1 MIKKY
6 ILKNI
11 KSNIMRR
18 QGPINPA
25 LVKKVPTVI
34 KTPIDEGQRF
44 KYDAAKKAIFM
55 RKPRNETQLLQEAAS
70 KFARGVEAAK
80 LKSGLDK
87 VRKVAIKQFA
97 GTQFYTKRPGIV
109 IRKDLTPKPGKNIL
123 SNDIRNFNVKKTR
136 LSTSGDPFVFAKKT
150 AVGKRTIAR
159 IDKAKT
165 QAIKTAR
172 AAGLRALKKR
182 SEELNVGI
190 KKFGSQKSKFVQK
203 YTEAE
208 SRELGFPPS
217 EVFKSG
223 RKKPMTAIDK
233 SVSEYTTVEKF
244 NPKTRKFETFRK
256 FASGGSG
263 KAGTGYIDRRKVFY
277 DKKLKGYRKKR

>member
-1 MIKKY
+1 
-6 ILKNI
+6 
-11 KSNIMRR
+11 MRR

-25 LVKKVPTVI
+25 LVKKVPTII

-70 KFARGVEAAK
+70 KFARGVEQAK
-80 LKSGLDK
+80 LKSGLSK
-87 VRKVAIKQFA
+87 VRKVAIKQFGDTKFFTKKS
-97 GTQFYTKRPGIV
+97 GT
-109 IRKDLTPKPGKNIL
+109 
-123 SNDIRNFNVKKTR
+123 NFKV
-136 LSTSGDPFVFAKKT
+136 KT
-150 AVGKRTIAR
+150 AVGKRTFAR

-172 AAGLRALKKR
+172 AAGLRALTKR

-190 KKFGSQKSKFVQK
+190 KRFGSQKSKFVQK

-217 EVFKSG
+217 EVFKSS
-223 RKKPMTAIDK
+223 KKTPMSAYDK
-233 SVSEYTTVEKF
+233 AVSEYTTLEKL
-244 NPKTRKFETFRK
+244 NPKTGKFETFRK
-256 FASGGSG
+256 FPSKTSG
-263 KAGTGYIDRRKVFY
+263 KAGTGLIDRRKVFY
-277 DKKLKGYRKKR
+277 DKKLKGYRKRTKSNYRK